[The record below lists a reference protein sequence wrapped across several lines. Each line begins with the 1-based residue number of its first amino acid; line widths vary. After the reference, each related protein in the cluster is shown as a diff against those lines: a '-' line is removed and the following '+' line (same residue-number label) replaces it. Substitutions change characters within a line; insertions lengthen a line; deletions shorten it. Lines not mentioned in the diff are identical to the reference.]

1 MRLFIAIQF
10 SDQIRKVLAETMT
23 DLRRQGVSGNFSRVE
38 NLHLT
43 LAFLGEVKSPEQICR
58 AMKQAAGEP
67 FRLTLGTGGSFGD
80 LYWVGLKE
88 SPELTDYVKD
98 LRAKLQEEKI
108 WFDPKA
114 FKPHIT
120 IVRKA
125 RHEGKVQIRLRKAS
139 FPVTKIS
146 LMESARKDGKLIYT
160 EMYAVDLKG
169 KDSEKGDKYF

>member
-1 MRLFIAIQF
+1 MRLFIAIRF
-10 SDQIRKVLAETMT
+10 PEQITRALAETMT
-23 DLRRQGVSGNFSRVE
+23 DLRKQGVSGNFSRVE

-43 LAFLGEVKSPEQICR
+43 LAFLGEVKSSERVCR
-58 AMKQAAGEP
+58 AMDQVAGEP

-80 LYWVGLKE
+80 LYWVGLEE
-88 SPELTDYVKD
+88 SPELTDYVKR
-98 LRAKLQEEKI
+98 LRKKLREEEI

-125 RHEGKVQIRLRKAS
+125 KHEGKVQMRLRKAS

-146 LMESARKDGKLIYT
+146 LMKSERKDGKVAYT
-160 EMYAVDLKG
+160 EIYAVSLK
-169 KDSEKGDKYF
+169 